1 VFEGIF
7 GTGLPV
13 RIECGGTIGPKD
25 APATVVIG
33 SPRVLQRAAT
43 APRNER
49 SHERAATGGR
59 RDVAA
64 KTYTR
69 RDAIPIHRRGEA
81 GASEIAS
88 PIPFYRW
95 FQRA

>member
-49 SHERAATGGR
+49 RHERAR

-69 RDAIPIHRRGEA
+69 GDAIPIHRRGEA